1 MITGHLPELVIILV
15 LGLVFF
21 GPKRLPE
28 LGEAMGKGI
37 HSFKKGIANLEDE
50 SGPRDASDTTNTV
63 STLPP
68 TSPVF
73 IVDDVAETEPAEK
86 IQATHVR

>member
-1 MITGHLPELVIILV
+1 MITGHLPELVVILV

-37 HSFKKGIANLEDE
+37 HSFKKGISDMDTE
-50 SGPRDASDTTNTV
+50 SKPRDVPPTEEV
-63 STLPP
+63 STLPAA
-68 TSPVF
+68 SPVF
-73 IVDDVAETEPAEK
+73 VVDDIVDHQPTDG
-86 IQATHVR
+86 IHATHVR

>member
-37 HSFKKGIANLEDE
+37 HSFKKGISDLESDHK
-50 SGPRDASDTTNTV
+50 SPDVSPDAEV
-63 STLPP
+63 STLP
-68 TSPVF
+68 TASPVF
-73 IVDDVAETEPAEK
+73 VVDDIVDHRPADE
-86 IQATHVR
+86 IHATHVR

>member
-37 HSFKKGIANLEDE
+37 HSFKKGISDMDTDSKSDE
-50 SGPRDASDTTNTV
+50 PSPSADISALPAAS
-63 STLPP
+63 S
-68 TSPVF
+68 VF
-73 IVDDVAETEPAEK
+73 VVDDVARDETAEE
-86 IQATHVR
+86 IHATRVR